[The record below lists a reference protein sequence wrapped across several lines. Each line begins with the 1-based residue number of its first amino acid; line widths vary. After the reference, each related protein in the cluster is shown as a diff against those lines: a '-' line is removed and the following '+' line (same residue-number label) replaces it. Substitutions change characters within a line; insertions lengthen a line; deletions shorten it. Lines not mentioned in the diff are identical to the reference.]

1 MYQKAYNLISKLK
14 PGKKGNPM
22 ATVVPR
28 GANSTAANTVD
39 KKRPLKGPQRKP
51 NLQNPASQSEVQY
64 S

>member
-1 MYQKAYNLISKLK
+1 
-14 PGKKGNPM
+14 M